1 MAIQAE
7 YRKSAAGVQSGVLT
21 AMRLAAAASLSD
33 TILQQLLA
41 LVNKSLDALLQ
52 GSMYNGGK

>member
-7 YRKSAAGVQSGVLT
+7 YCKSAAGVPSGVLT
-21 AMRLAAAASLSD
+21 AMRLAAAASLCA